1 MRRCSWVLFLL
12 LMITACGGRK
22 VKTKVPARPVAVKA
36 VSPGDRETGLASW
49 YGEPYHG
56 RRAANGEIY
65 DMNQLT
71 AAHRTMPFETKVRVT
86 NLRNGRE
93 VDVRIT
99 DRGPFVEGRIIDLS
113 LAAAQAIDMVTE
125 GVGKVELR
133 VLEAPK
139 PNAEPA
145 RERGAWSVQV
155 AALRDREAAE
165 RLRDEL
171 RARYGDVRL
180 VETSNGMIRVLV
192 GSWKQTQA
200 ERYRTELVQRFP
212 GAFTVR
218 AN

>member
-1 MRRCSWVLFLL
+1 MLFLVM
-12 LMITACGGRK
+12 MITACGGRK
-22 VKTKVPARPVAVKA
+22 VQTKVPAGPVAVKA
-36 VSPGDRETGLASW
+36 GAVKAVRAGDRETGLASW

-71 AAHRTMPFETKVRVT
+71 AAHRTMPFETAVRVT

-133 VLEAPK
+133 VLEAPER
-139 PNAEPA
+139 NQEPA

-180 VETSNGMIRVLV
+180 VETEAGLIRVLV

-200 ERYRTELVQRFP
+200 EGYRTELAQRFQ